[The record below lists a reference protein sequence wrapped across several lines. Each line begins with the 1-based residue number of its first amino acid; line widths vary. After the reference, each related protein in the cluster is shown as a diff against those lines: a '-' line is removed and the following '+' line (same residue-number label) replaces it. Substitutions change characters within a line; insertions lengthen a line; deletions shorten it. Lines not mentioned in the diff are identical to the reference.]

1 MREKLLYYAYVYK
14 GNYNRIK
21 RAVEINEP
29 WKKIQCDGKYI
40 TILDEEYPMAL
51 KYLNNVDIEIKKDLQ
66 GLDRFIFI
74 RSSNIHIAQGL
85 KPSIKISFWYESI
98 NYVYL
103 ISIDKKSVRINIV
116 LKAGNTHSSQK
127 QIKYIYKTTT
137 DTITVEKFTQKEDSV
152 WTVEVDNDTVKTNIE
167 IKANEL
173 KWCNVSTEIN
183 DKFTLITQSDEDTN
197 EVITEVKHSPNV
209 EIQETTMW
217 HKKKKWTDNFHHGPS
232 VTAGYDVINKRFGMV
247 VGYSI
252 IYEF

>member
-1 MREKLLYYAYVYK
+1 MNKSQ
-14 GNYNRIK
+14 
-21 RAVEINEP
+21 IN
-29 WKKIQCDGKYI
+29 WKKIIDIVQWVLIVLLIGVACFLYFGKKQHV
-40 TILDEEYPMAL
+40 DEKIQQTEESYVKIYESQKMAAL
-51 KYLNNVDIEIKKDLQ
+51 EKENKQLYD
-66 GLDRFIFI
+66 
-74 RSSNIHIAQGL
+74 
-85 KPSIKISFWYESI
+85 SIKNLQNVES
-98 NYVYL
+98 V
-103 ISIDKKSVRINIV
+103 VE
-116 LKAGNTHSSQK
+116 
-127 QIKYIYKTTT
+127 IKYIYKTTT

-209 EIQETTMW
+209 DIQETTMW

>member
-1 MREKLLYYAYVYK
+1 MNKSQ
-14 GNYNRIK
+14 
-21 RAVEINEP
+21 IN
-29 WKKIQCDGKYI
+29 WKKIIDIVQWVLIVLLIGVACFIYFGKKQHV
-40 TILDEEYPMAL
+40 DEKIQQTEESYVKIYESQKIAAL
-51 KYLNNVDIEIKKDLQ
+51 EKENKQLYD
-66 GLDRFIFI
+66 
-74 RSSNIHIAQGL
+74 
-85 KPSIKISFWYESI
+85 SIKNLQNVES
-98 NYVYL
+98 V
-103 ISIDKKSVRINIV
+103 VE
-116 LKAGNTHSSQK
+116 
-127 QIKYIYKTTT
+127 IKYIYKTTT

-209 EIQETTMW
+209 DIQETTMW